1 MKLQGIV
8 QYPVDAQSNSFF
20 CALASALLPALG
32 YAEDTPY
39 FCAPKGRRCVSCG
52 ECGEKTALQKHHLAL
67 YHALLAASGVAFG
80 FSYPEDDTVEEHS
93 LPGVEKGWRWPDA
106 FVDFLMGVAG
116 LSWRRLRREEGAQAV
131 CASVCGA
138 LEAGF
143 PVPVRLGGEGP
154 YGPDTAWQVA
164 IGYEGGALLG
174 LDSYAHTL
182 QNSSARY
189 AADGSFVLE
198 DWPERLLDAIVIT
211 GRAPLRATYGEVL
224 ARAAAVLD
232 NPANGRLEREILRR
246 IEAVPPETAQDTA
259 CMLIGIASV
268 PIEARWH
275 AAEAF
280 CTRENL
286 LWRLEGSEAVKR
298 ELGEALFARYIRNNS
313 GETHG
318 VCWKIWGLL
327 GVGVETGFGP
337 AADSGERLLQK
348 SVQREL
354 KALFSAVFQNDREVL
369 AAFMRALGA
378 GG

>member
-93 LPGVEKGWRWPDA
+93 FPGVEKGWRWPDA

-143 PVPVRLGGEGP
+143 PVPVRLGGEGK

-211 GRAPLRATYGEVL
+211 GRAPLPATYGEVL

-232 NPANGRLEREILRR
+232 NPANGRLEREVLRR

-369 AAFMRALGA
+369 AALMRALGR
-378 GG
+378 